1 MEISIHP
8 SAIVIVH
15 LLTPFNI
22 IQWSIEEYFYSETYD
37 PTTPRCYGRSSPQR
51 VSAPMSK
58 SFYPILRLILLP
70 LLLLLNF
77 LYLIPPPHPFVFCSV
92 VPSYPLVA
100 TSPISAPISV
110 SFLQFLLYFPA
121 SRPPTTY
128 LSLKVYTS
136 FSMTYSSPS
145 QRLTL
150 MYASLAWD
158 DVFCKIV

>member
-22 IQWSIEEYFYSETYD
+22 IQWSIEEYFDSETYD
-37 PTTPRCYGRSSPQR
+37 PTTPRCYGRSSSQR

-110 SFLQFLLYFPA
+110 SFCWFLLPPPCFISDHHFHLSDSMYGYLYDVFNSGTEVDAFTCISILFP
-121 SRPPTTY
+121 
-128 LSLKVYTS
+128 S
-136 FSMTYSSPS
+136 FS
-145 QRLTL
+145 
-150 MYASLAWD
+150 
-158 DVFCKIV
+158 